1 MGVIEFWFEFASTYS
16 YPAAMRIEALASKAG
31 HMVEWTPF
39 LLGPLFHAQQGL
51 TDSPFNAVPV
61 KGRYMWRDLA
71 RVCAKEG
78 LPLQTPVAFP
88 QSGLLAARC
97 TLALAKEARAA
108 FVKAVY
114 TENFARG
121 ALISEPDVI
130 ARCIE
135 SAGQDSGAVLARSGT
150 DEIKAE
156 LKANTEEA
164 IRRGVFGS
172 PTFFAG
178 DGEMFWG
185 NDRLEDAMAWQD
197 APRKVMSIGGPK

>member
-16 YPAAMRIEALASKAG
+16 YPAAMRIEALASAAG
-31 HMVEWTPF
+31 HAVEWTPF
-39 LLGPLFHAQQGL
+39 LLGPLFHSQQGL
-51 TDSPFNAVPV
+51 TDSPFNAFPV

-78 LPLQTPVAFP
+78 LPLATPAAFP
-88 QSGLLAARC
+88 QNGLLAARC

-108 FVKAVY
+108 FIKAVY

-121 ALISEPDVI
+121 ELISESDVI
-130 ARCIE
+130 ARCLE
-135 SAGQDSGAVLARSGT
+135 SAGQDSGAVLARSGS

-185 NDRLEDAMAWQD
+185 NDRLEDAIAWQD

>member
-31 HMVEWTPF
+31 HTVEWTPF
-39 LLGPLFHAQQGL
+39 LLGPLLHSQQGL

-61 KGRYMWRDLA
+61 KGRYMWRDLE
-71 RVCAKEG
+71 RVCAEEG
-78 LPLQTPVAFP
+78 LLLQTPAAFP
-88 QSGLLAARC
+88 QNGLLAARC
-97 TLALAKEARAA
+97 TLAVAKEARAA

-121 ALISEPDVI
+121 ELISEPAVI
-130 ARCIE
+130 VRCLE
-135 SAGQDSGAVLARSGT
+135 SAGQDSDAVLARSGS

-185 NDRLEDAMAWQD
+185 NDRLEDAIAWQD

>member
-31 HMVEWTPF
+31 HTVEWTPF

-71 RVCAKEG
+71 RVCANEG
-78 LPLQTPVAFP
+78 LPLQTPAAFP
-88 QSGLLAARC
+88 QNGLLAARC

-121 ALISEPDVI
+121 ELISEPDVI
-130 ARCIE
+130 ARCLE

-185 NDRLEDAMAWQD
+185 NDRLEDAIAWQD